1 MPVIVHSLNQIAD
14 ENIKSQIIKIYQHTH
29 EFTDGEQAYQ
39 ALEQAVEQDTQF
51 YVAIFNDKIIASIW
65 SAGTGDSRL
74 LKHIV
79 VHPANRGRGIAERLI
94 SEVCRLEEE
103 KGVQHFQP
111 YCPAIRK
118 TLIKLGKW
126 SES

>member
-39 ALEQAVEQDTQF
+39 VLEQAVEQDTQF

-65 SAGTGDSRL
+65 STGTGDSRL

-118 TLIKLGKW
+118 ALIKLGKW

>member
-39 ALEQAVEQDTQF
+39 ALAQAVEQDTQF

>member
-14 ENIKSQIIKIYQHTH
+14 ENIKNQIIKIYQHTH

-39 ALEQAVEQDTQF
+39 VLAQAVEQDTQF

-65 SAGTGDSRL
+65 STGTGDSRL

-118 TLIKLGKW
+118 ALIKLGKW